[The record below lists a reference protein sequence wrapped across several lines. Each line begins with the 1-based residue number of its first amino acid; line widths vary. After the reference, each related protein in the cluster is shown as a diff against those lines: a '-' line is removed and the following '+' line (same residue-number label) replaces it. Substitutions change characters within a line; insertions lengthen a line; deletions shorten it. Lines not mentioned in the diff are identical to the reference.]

1 MDNLKYYNDALA
13 YDFKMFEERKV
24 KANDNVVKM
33 SAKRTSKR
41 RRSKYVALV
50 FTKLTSVLGVAMVL
64 ALICA
69 NIFLRARI
77 SETTSEI
84 NKVKDQIDVYHS
96 EETRLNV
103 EYEKII
109 SYNNLEQKAH
119 ELGMKKMDKSQVV
132 YIRVNDTDAAKTS
145 GGMLIN
151 ADE

>member
-1 MDNLKYYNDALA
+1 MDNLKYYNDSLA

-24 KANDNVVKM
+24 KKNDNIVKM
-33 SAKRTSKR
+33 STKRTSKR
-41 RRSKYVALV
+41 RRNQYVAAV
-50 FTKLTSVLGVAMVL
+50 FSKLSAFLGIAMIL

-77 SETTSEI
+77 SENTAKI
-84 NKVKDQIDVYHS
+84 NKVKEQIEVYHS

-109 SYNNLEQKAH
+109 SYNNLEEKAH
-119 ELGMKKMDKSQVV
+119 ELGMKKMDKAQVV
-132 YIRVNDTDAAKTS
+132 YIRVNDSDAAKTS
-145 GGMLIN
+145 DGMLID